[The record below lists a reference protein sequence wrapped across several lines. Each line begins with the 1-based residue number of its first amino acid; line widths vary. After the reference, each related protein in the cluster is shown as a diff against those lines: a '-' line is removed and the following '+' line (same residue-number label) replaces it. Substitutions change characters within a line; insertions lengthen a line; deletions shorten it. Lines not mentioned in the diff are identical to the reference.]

1 MNDLVKVELRDGI
14 LDIVLNRPDKKNAL
28 TADMYRALVA
38 AFHLGNHENAA
49 RVMLIRGQESA
60 FTAGNDLGDFLND
73 PPQDMDAPVMQL
85 LRLLPG
91 IAKPLVAAVGGPA
104 VGIGTTLLLHCDYVV
119 AADNARFQLPFVNLG
134 LCAEGASSLLLPL
147 LVGQRRAAE
156 LLLLGEPFGAAQ
168 ALDMGLANKVVAPN
182 ELVAAAEEV
191 AAKLAAKPA
200 AAVRATKQLMKGHW
214 QDAVRNAVEAEAHQF
229 LVRLSSP
236 EAKEAF
242 QAFLEKRQPDFSRFG

>member
-14 LDIVLNRPDKKNAL
+14 LEIVLNRPDKKNAL

-49 RVMLIRGQESA
+49 RVILIRGQESA
-60 FTAGNDLGDFLND
+60 FTAGNDLGDFLNN

-134 LCAEGASSLLLPL
+134 LCAEGASSFLLPL
-147 LVGQRRAAE
+147 LLGQRRAAE

-168 ALDMGLANKVVAPN
+168 ALDMGLANKVVAPG
-182 ELVAAAEEV
+182 ELCAAAEEV
-191 AAKLAAKPA
+191 AIKLAAKPA

-214 QDAVRNAVEAEAHQF
+214 HDAVRNAVEAEAHQF
-229 LVRLSSP
+229 LARLSSP

-242 QAFLEKRQPDFSRFG
+242 QAFLEKRQPDFTRFG

>member
-1 MNDLVKVELRDGI
+1 MSDLVKVELRDGI

-38 AFHLGNHENAA
+38 AFHLGNAEAAA
-49 RVMLIRGQESA
+49 RVILIRGQESA
-60 FTAGNDLGDFLND
+60 FTAGNDLGDFLNN

-134 LCAEGASSLLLPL
+134 LCAEGASSFLLPL

-168 ALDMGLANKVVAPN
+168 ALDMGLANKVGAPN

-214 QDAVRNAVEAEAHQF
+214 ADAVRNAVDAEARQF
-229 LVRLSSP
+229 MERLSSP

-242 QAFLEKRQPDFSRFG
+242 QAFLEKRQPDFSRCG